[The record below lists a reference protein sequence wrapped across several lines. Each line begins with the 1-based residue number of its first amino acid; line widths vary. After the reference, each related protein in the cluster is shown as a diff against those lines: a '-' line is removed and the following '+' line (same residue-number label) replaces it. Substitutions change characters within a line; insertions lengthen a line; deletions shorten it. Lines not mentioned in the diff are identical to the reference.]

1 MLLTDSEV
9 QVQKEKSLSGR
20 TMGATKVHMY
30 RPKHI
35 QEEMILTQTADMLA
49 EIVSGNVTT

>member
-1 MLLTDSEV
+1 
-9 QVQKEKSLSGR
+9 
-20 TMGATKVHMY
+20 MGATRVHMY

-49 EIVSGNVTT
+49 EIVSKRYKFTSYLIIK